1 MSRTGK
7 SVEKEG
13 RVTDTGPG
21 GEGGTGEMDCSDG
34 YTACDCVKTRGIVC
48 FKRVRFMLGA
58 LYINK
63 AVTCKVCKNKYSLDE
78 GDVVHMYHGTLLGQ
92 VKEPNNAVCSNV
104 DAPGDHHTKRSK
116 QHRERRISYEIT
128 YTWNLN
134 MAQMIPSTKQEET
147 HRHRGQTCACRG
159 GGG

>member
-78 GDVVHMYHGTLLGQ
+78 GEKNQIKPSAATWTHLEIIILSEVSNTEKDEYHT
-92 VKEPNNAVCSNV
+92 
-104 DAPGDHHTKRSK
+104 RSL
-116 QHRERRISYEIT
+116 I
-128 YTWNLN
+128 
-134 MAQMIPSTKQEET
+134 
-147 HRHRGQTCACRG
+147 RGI
-159 GGG
+159 